1 MKSKLLFVW
10 LMLSMGA
17 VAQNVIV
24 TKNLAIE
31 GQIVGVTK
39 TNVKCKFPN
48 GQMWT
53 ISTDTIEALYF
64 ASGIVQRYANGAVV
78 SVKEETGKPDFSNKQ
93 FIQFAAV
100 NNKAANNSVE
110 NTTSGKGKDGVDG
123 QTNKNI
129 DTPRQEP
136 NFDIIVLTNSTRIN
150 AVVLEETKDN
160 IKYRLPNSSVSK
172 VVKTSEVMTILY
184 HNGETSV
191 FLPQTATPEQTS
203 PSASV
208 ATQRPT
214 TVTTMPEVQIR
225 ERSTPSDID
234 FPTGGR
240 HTDENGNTRVDFAGG
255 HKTTYA
261 DGSTRIEVPFVT
273 IKTKGGGRGVDM
285 PQCDDVSDY
294 QTQSFYAPIEDH
306 IIITNRSSNA
316 DCFRV
321 AVCSV
326 IKNHYIWRNVCTTPE
341 LKSMDKFKSQEK
353 VEEVMNNEDRYVY
366 SVAVKSR
373 SGRAYSFKIEADGDD
388 LKIDVFDYGAIQG
401 DW

>member
-1 MKSKLLFVW
+1 MKYKLLFVG
-10 LMLSMGA
+10 LMFAMGV
-17 VAQNVIV
+17 VAQNVVV

-48 GQMWT
+48 GQIWT
-53 ISTDTIEALYF
+53 ISTDTIEALHF
-64 ASGIVQRYANGAVV
+64 ASGIVQRYANGVV
-78 SVKEETGKPDFSNKQ
+78 ISVKEETGKPDFSNKH
-93 FIQFAAV
+93 FIRSV
-100 NNKAANNSVE
+100 DLNKCTDVVIKEKQDANSLANY
-110 NTTSGKGKDGVDG
+110 TQG
-123 QTNKNI
+123 Q
-129 DTPRQEP
+129 ES
-136 NFDIIVLTNSTRIN
+136 DIIVFTNSTRIN
-150 AVVLEETKDN
+150 AVVLEETEN
-160 IKYRLPNSSVSK
+160 IIKYRLPNSTVLQ
-172 VVKTSEVMTILY
+172 VVKTSDVMTILY
-184 HNGETSV
+184 HNGKTSV
-191 FLPQTATPEQTS
+191 FLPQVVQKSTHSTPI
-203 PSASV
+203 SAS
-208 ATQRPT
+208 A
-214 TVTTMPEVQIR
+214 VTTMPNIQIS
-225 ERSTPSDID
+225 ERSVPSDID

-240 HTDENGNTRVDFAGG
+240 HTDQNGNTRVDFAGG

-294 QTQSFYAPIEDH
+294 QIQSFYAPIEDH
-306 IIITNRSSNA
+306 IIITNKSSHA

-341 LKSMDKFKSQEK
+341 LRSMDTFKSQEK
-353 VEEVMNNEDRYVY
+353 VEEVMNNEDIYVY
-366 SVAVKSR
+366 SVAIKSR

-388 LKIDVFDYGAIQG
+388 LKIDVFDYGSIQG